1 MSDDDFLSV
10 EANDC
15 PMSSC
20 AAPAGSPCRTGRG
33 RVAAQYHTAR
43 FRLVPRLA
51 KARAVPVPPTRRPG
65 SVWTEM
71 PRPAAVGAVI
81 PDQKLFA
88 TIPAAVAG
96 ALYFIIQQLKLAER
110 SNAHFKRYNALHLLS
125 IELDV
130 AALKGAKYETIEQV
144 LRKYAKIIEDTDKI
158 FAGITVSLGQT
169 ANTSSQDNV
178 ASKEADK
185 HPIKPV

>member
-1 MSDDDFLSV
+1 MVGLNTDDAVKEYDKLALLIAR
-10 EANDC
+10 EATSNFKN
-15 PMSSC
+15 
-20 AAPAGSPCRTGRG
+20 AGSHFFWLTLLRCCGVIAG
-33 RVAAQYHTAR
+33 GA
-43 FRLVPRLA
+43 
-51 KARAVPVPPTRRPG
+51 
-65 SVWTEM
+65 
-71 PRPAAVGAVI
+71 AAVGAVI

-158 FAGITVSLGQT
+158 FAGITVSLGQP